1 MQTLLTVNQ
10 FSERHPA
17 FSKGGLRA
25 LIFNE
30 NKNGFYK
37 VIRRIGGRVLI
48 HESAFFTW
56 VEQCNGF
63 KGGEG

>member
-10 FSERHPA
+10 FSECHPA
-17 FSKGGLRA
+17 FSKGALRA

-30 NKNGFYK
+30 KKNGFCK

-48 HESAFFTW
+48 HENAFFEW
-56 VEQCNGF
+56 VEECNGF
-63 KGGEG
+63 IGGVR